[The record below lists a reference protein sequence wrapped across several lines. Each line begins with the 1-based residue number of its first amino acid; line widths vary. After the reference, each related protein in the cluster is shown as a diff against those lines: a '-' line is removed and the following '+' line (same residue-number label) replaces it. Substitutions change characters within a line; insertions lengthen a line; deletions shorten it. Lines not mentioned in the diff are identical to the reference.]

1 MRIDGSQILLIAFSR
16 ESERGETAIFEQLGV
31 VGNGLILLGSILL
44 LIIGSEVTIRNSV
57 KLSDITGLG
66 KTTIGFIL
74 VGFSTSLPELS
85 VSVFAFGDPADVGI
99 SLGNVL
105 GSNIVNIA
113 LILGICI
120 IIMLYWCTE
129 SPSFLLNLA
138 KEETGNLQFG
148 LFIASII
155 PLTLLYIGYASR
167 FIGVILVTIFVVYM
181 IQLARANKTVAAS
194 PSSSDR
200 SKLRNYAS
208 FALVGATLVIA
219 TAFFIVESATTIAL
233 DIGIPPVV
241 IGATIIA
248 FGTSIPELAT
258 SISSVR
264 KGFFDLALGNIV
276 GSGFIN
282 ITLILGVALIAS
294 PLNVSITA
302 FSNLALFSLIV
313 NLFLWYFLGSGK
325 ISWREG
331 ALFLGLYAAFLVISF
346 GGYSPQG

>member
-1 MRIDGSQILLIAFSR
+1 MGAV
-16 ESERGETAIFEQLGV
+16 A
-31 VGNGLILLGSILL
+31 NALILLVSILL
-44 LIIGSEVTIRNSV
+44 LVVGSEITIRNSV
-57 KLSDITGLG
+57 KVSDITGFG
-66 KTTIGFIL
+66 KTTVGFIL

-85 VSVFAFGDPADVGI
+85 VSIFALSNPENVGVSI
-99 SLGNVL
+99 GNVL

-120 IIMLYWCTE
+120 IIMVVGHTDFSGYII
-129 SPSFLLNLA
+129 NLA
-138 KEETGNLQFG
+138 KEEMGNLQFG

-181 IQLARANKTVAAS
+181 IQLARANKTLALK
-194 PSSSDR
+194 PSTSDKNR
-200 SKLRNYAS
+200 LQNYTL
-208 FALVGATLVIA
+208 FALVGATLVIS
-219 TAFFIVESATTIAL
+219 TAFFIVESATTLAVNV
-233 DIGIPPVV
+233 GIPPVV

-258 SISSVR
+258 SISSAR

-282 ITLILGVALIAS
+282 VTLILGVALIAS
-294 PLNVSITA
+294 PLNVNIAA
-302 FSNLALFSLIV
+302 FSNLALSSLIV

-331 ALFLGLYAAFLVISF
+331 ALFLALYAAFLTISF
-346 GGYSPQG
+346 GGYNTQG

>member
-1 MRIDGSQILLIAFSR
+1 L
-16 ESERGETAIFEQLGV
+16 V
-31 VGNGLILLGSILL
+31 
-44 LIIGSEVTIRNSV
+44 IGSEITIRSSSKV
-57 KLSDITGLG
+57 SEITGLG

-74 VGFSTSLPELS
+74 VGFATSLPELS
-85 VSVFAFGDPADVGI
+85 VSVFAVANPADVGV

-113 LILGICI
+113 LVLGLCI
-120 IIMLYWCTE
+120 IIMVVGRPDFSGYLV
-129 SPSFLLNLA
+129 NLA
-138 KEETGNLQFG
+138 KEEMGNLQFG

-155 PLTLLYIGYASR
+155 PLALLYIGSASR

-181 IQLARANKTVAAS
+181 IQLARANKTVATS
-194 PSSSDR
+194 PSTSDR
-200 SKLRNYAS
+200 SKLKSYAL
-208 FALVGATLVIA
+208 FAMVGATLVIG
-219 TAFFIVESATTIAL
+219 TAFFIVESATTLAVS
-233 DIGIPPVV
+233 IGISPVV

-258 SISSVR
+258 SVSSAR

-282 ITLILGVALIAS
+282 VTLILGVALIAS
-294 PLNVSITA
+294 PLNVSIAA
-302 FSNLALFSLIV
+302 FSNLVLFSLIV

-331 ALFLGLYAAFLVISF
+331 ALFLALYAAFLVISF
-346 GGYSPQG
+346 GGYNTQG

>member
-1 MRIDGSQILLIAFSR
+1 L
-16 ESERGETAIFEQLGV
+16 V
-31 VGNGLILLGSILL
+31 VG
-44 LIIGSEVTIRNSV
+44 SEITIRNSV
-57 KLSDITGLG
+57 KVSDITGFG
-66 KTTIGFIL
+66 KTTVGFIL

-85 VSVFAFGDPADVGI
+85 VSVFALSNPENVGVSI
-99 SLGNVL
+99 GNVL

-120 IIMLYWCTE
+120 IIMVVGHTDFSGYII
-129 SPSFLLNLA
+129 NLA
-138 KEETGNLQFG
+138 KEEMGNLQFG

-181 IQLARANKTVAAS
+181 IQLARANKTLAPK
-194 PSSSDR
+194 PSTSDR
-200 SKLRNYAS
+200 SRLQNYTL

-219 TAFFIVESATTIAL
+219 TAFFIVESATTLAVNV
-233 DIGIPPVV
+233 GIPPVV

-258 SISSVR
+258 SISSAR

-282 ITLILGVALIAS
+282 VTLILGVALIAS
-294 PLNVSITA
+294 PLNVNIAA
-302 FSNLALFSLIV
+302 FSNLALSSLIV

-331 ALFLGLYAAFLVISF
+331 ALFLALYAAFLAISF
-346 GGYSPQG
+346 GGYNTQG

>member
-1 MRIDGSQILLIAFSR
+1 
-16 ESERGETAIFEQLGV
+16 LGAV
-31 VGNGLILLGSILL
+31 ANALILLVSILL
-44 LIIGSEVTIRNSV
+44 LVVGSEITIRNSV
-57 KLSDITGLG
+57 KVSDITGFG
-66 KTTIGFIL
+66 KTTVGFIL

-85 VSVFAFGDPADVGI
+85 VSIFALSNPENVGVSI
-99 SLGNVL
+99 GNVL

-120 IIMLYWCTE
+120 IIMVVGHTDFSGYII
-129 SPSFLLNLA
+129 NLA
-138 KEETGNLQFG
+138 KEEMGNLQFG

-181 IQLARANKTVAAS
+181 IQLARVNKTLAPS
-194 PSSSDR
+194 PSTSNR
-200 SKLRNYAS
+200 SKLQNYTLL
-208 FALVGATLVIA
+208 ALVGATLVIA
-219 TAFFIVESATTIAL
+219 TAFFIVESATTLAVNV
-233 DIGIPPVV
+233 GIPPVV

-258 SISSVR
+258 SISSAR

-282 ITLILGVALIAS
+282 VTLILGVALIAS
-294 PLNVSITA
+294 PLNVNIAA
-302 FSNLALFSLIV
+302 FSNLALSSLIV

-331 ALFLGLYAAFLVISF
+331 ALFLALYAAFLAISF
-346 GGYSPQG
+346 GGYNTQG

>member
-1 MRIDGSQILLIAFSR
+1 MFG
-16 ESERGETAIFEQLGV
+16 QLGIAS
-31 VGNGLILLGSILL
+31 NALILLGSILL
-44 LIIGSEVTIRNSV
+44 LVIGSEVTIRSSLKV
-57 KLSDITGLG
+57 SDITGFG

-74 VGFSTSLPELS
+74 VGFATSLPELS
-85 VSVFAFGDPADVGI
+85 VSVFAVANPENVGI

-113 LILGICI
+113 LILGLCI
-120 IIMLYWCTE
+120 LIIVLKQQPRN
-129 SPSFLLNLA
+129 PSFLLKLA

-155 PLTLLYIGYASR
+155 PLALLYIGYASR
-167 FIGVILVTIFVVYM
+167 FIGVVLVTIFVVYM
-181 IQLARANKTVAAS
+181 IQLARAKKATTTRPAF
-194 PSSSDR
+194 SDR
-200 SKLRNYAS
+200 SRLRRYVS

-219 TAFFIVESATTIAL
+219 TAFFIVESATTIAVG
-233 DIGIPPVV
+233 IGIPPVV
-241 IGATIIA
+241 VGATIIA

-258 SISSVR
+258 SISSAR

-282 ITLILGVALIAS
+282 VTLILGVALIAS
-294 PLNVSITA
+294 PLNVSIAA

-325 ISWREG
+325 MSWRDG
-331 ALFLGLYAAFLVISF
+331 ALFLVLYAAFLVISF
-346 GGYSPQG
+346 GGIGTQG